1 MTLKRKESRRIVV
14 DGRSYR
20 WIVGPN
26 DEGLA
31 IIAEHESGHGQRM
44 ITRWFEHERG
54 ISPAIV
60 EEAILHALDNGWR
73 PDEPGPELVF
83 RVDAE
88 RFWWM
93 AAHSGEEAGQ
103 PSREGVAKPQSRPL
117 SS

>member
-44 ITRWFEHERG
+44 VTGWFRHERV
-54 ISPAIV
+54 ISPAV
-60 EEAILHALDNGWR
+60 VREAILHALENGWR

-88 RFWWM
+88 RFLWM
-93 AAHSGEEAGQ
+93 HVPAAEEA
-103 PSREGVAKPQSRPL
+103 RQS
-117 SS
+117 